1 VPSLEANKNPL
12 YQLDEIRKANR
23 GNSSNAEHLDEK
35 IKELFHMIE
44 REVSSLKDGTKEEI
58 KRNNK
63 NMDDAEAIEKEYN
76 EMRMYRVTDM
86 HNFELM
92 GSNDPNDQKTDAERQ
107 VEGLTYIYIFDTVIL
122 KNSLEKINAR
132 LSHKTIS

>member
-23 GNSSNAEHLDEK
+23 GSSNAEHLDEK

-76 EMRMYRVTDM
+76 EMRM
-86 HNFELM
+86 
-92 GSNDPNDQKTDAERQ
+92 
-107 VEGLTYIYIFDTVIL
+107 
-122 KNSLEKINAR
+122 
-132 LSHKTIS
+132 